1 MPNQDSL
8 VKELQET
15 KELLAAEKRRSRN
28 YAEELK
34 MLKVRNLA
42 VQKQVEQ
49 EEEFITNKL
58 MKRLQQLR
66 DEKQNLANEVEHEE
80 EYLVNTLQKR
90 LEKLNG
96 EKVNLENQLEME
108 QEYIVNK
115 LQKTL
120 EELKQQQLRLNQE
133 KVDLE
138 NQLEA
143 EQEYIVNKLQKQV
156 DGLAKEKA
164 HLQQEK
170 ADLRRHV
177 RELAVSAEHLYKE
190 KIRIEAEKEMEEEN
204 IVNRLQRQIEHLI
217 QNYKVLEGK
226 LEAKG
231 VSSKELAPLT
241 IDSTTEWT
249 YCRSSHAPSPTRRS
263 SRDSN
268 ASGGSRRSSSM
279 YSSSLASLPY
289 MATQN
294 SAPVGALRS
303 PSIDSTSSDRAFIRQ
318 HGATA
323 SLGTRSS

>member
-1 MPNQDSL
+1 VPNQDPVL
-8 VKELQET
+8 KELEET
-15 KELLAAEKRRSRN
+15 KELLAAEKRRSAN
-28 YAEELK
+28 YAEELRL
-34 MLKVRNLA
+34 LKLQNLA

-58 MKRLQQLR
+58 MKRLQQLK
-66 DEKQNLANEVEHEE
+66 DEKQTLANEVEHEE

-90 LEKLNG
+90 LQKLNG
-96 EKVNLENQLEME
+96 EKVDLENQLEME

-120 EELKQQQLRLNQE
+120 EELKQQQQRLNQE

-164 HLQQEK
+164 NLQQEK

-190 KIRIEAEKEMEEEN
+190 KIRIEAEKEMEEES
-204 IVNRLQRQIEHLI
+204 IVNRLQRQIEQLI

-249 YCRSSHAPSPTRRS
+249 YARHVPSPTRRS

-268 ASGGSRRSSSM
+268 ASGCSRRSSGM
-279 YSSSLASLPY
+279 YSSSLGSLPY
-289 MATQN
+289 MTTQH
-294 SAPVGALRS
+294 SAPLGALRS
-303 PSIDSTSSDRAFIRQ
+303 PSIDSTNSDRAFLRQ
-318 HGATA
+318 HA
-323 SLGTRSS
+323 SAGLSTPRQA